1 MDTRAV
7 MPSEIPTIRW
17 SGRGLDVV
25 VWKAKLIKL
34 HVIGKQRISSGTRII
49 DTLARRYPS
58 RTSELGYAAKW

>member
-25 VWKAKLIKL
+25 MCKAKLIKL
-34 HVIGKQRISSGTRII
+34 RVVGKQGSPLELESSIRLPADI
-49 DTLARRYPS
+49 LR
-58 RTSELGYAAKW
+58 ELLN